1 MRALFFL
8 TFALL
13 LAACAS
19 ESMLEGQSKY
29 EMGADEYGPVPGAD
43 PDRRVSIQDCT
54 KPIKMD
60 GGNLRCM

>member
-8 TFALL
+8 SFVLL

-29 EMGADEYGPVPGAD
+29 EMGPDEYGPVPAAD
-43 PDRRVSIQDCT
+43 PDRLVSVQDCT
-54 KPIKMD
+54 KPISMD
-60 GGNLRCM
+60 GGNLLCM